1 MPNSPLCWRQADA
14 VGGHPTQ
21 TIICAV
27 YPRSHRAPAPIYA
40 RAIKTIREGDANE
53 TSPPHIL
60 ASGRGRCRAAGRRAV
75 ARAQAYPARPVRI
88 IAPTGPGGA
97 PDIIAR
103 LIGPWLS
110 DRLGQQF
117 IIENRPGSGN
127 NIGTEV
133 VVRAPPDGY
142 TLLMVSSS
150 NAINATLYD
159 KLNFVFLRDI
169 AAIAGIISLP
179 FVMVVNPSVPAKTI
193 PELTA
198 YAKANPGKISFGS
211 PGIGTPGHVAGELF
225 KMLAGIEMIYVPY
238 RGGGAVMSDLLG
250 GQVQVLFG
258 STSLTVEQ
266 IRAGKLRALAVTSAI
281 RWEGLPDIPTVGDFV
296 PGYEASSI
304 FGLGAPQKTPVE
316 IIDKLNKEVNVG
328 LNDPKL
334 KTRLIDLGGTLLAG
348 SPADFDK
355 LIAADTEKW
364 GKVIR
369 GANIKSD

>member
-1 MPNSPLCWRQADA
+1 MKL
-14 VGGHPTQ
+14 
-21 TIICAV
+21 
-27 YPRSHRAPAPIYA
+27 PRRTFLHLAAGAAAAPAVA
-40 RAIKTIREGDANE
+40 RI
-53 TSPPHIL
+53 
-60 ASGRGRCRAAGRRAV
+60 

-88 IAPTGPGGA
+88 VAPTGPGGA

-179 FVMVVNPSVPAKTI
+179 FVMVVNPSVPAKTV

-225 KMLAGIEMIYVPY
+225 KMLAGIEIIHVPY
-238 RGGGAVMSDLLG
+238 RGGGAVISDLLG
-250 GQVQVLFG
+250 GQVPVLFG

-266 IRAGKLRALAVTSAI
+266 IRAESCVH
-281 RWEGLPDIPTVGDFV
+281 W
-296 PGYEASSI
+296 
-304 FGLGAPQKTPVE
+304 Q
-316 IIDKLNKEVNVG
+316 
-328 LNDPKL
+328 
-334 KTRLIDLGGTLLAG
+334 
-348 SPADFDK
+348 
-355 LIAADTEKW
+355 
-364 GKVIR
+364 
-369 GANIKSD
+369 